1 MSDEN
6 KMSPEDAAAEA
17 ERIIASGS
25 ETIQSWVKD
34 NSKKASDWV
43 KENKTIIGAVSAV
56 AIVGVAVAAALVK
69 NKN

>member
-1 MSDEN
+1 MSDET
-6 KMSPEDAAAEA
+6 KMTPEDAAAEA
-17 ERIIASGS
+17 ERIITSGS

-34 NSKKASDWV
+34 TSKKASDWV
-43 KENKTIIGAVSAV
+43 QENKKIIGVVSAV